1 MKRYF
6 LYIISIFLI
15 CFSSGCV
22 DDSLIDDTEYKGK
35 ANIRVFTT
43 TPEAEIAK
51 LETKAAHENDLPTE
65 AAVNSLMVLVFE
77 DATDEAKLL
86 QIENVTM
93 TNEYDGTVSLSGRNN
108 VHIRLVANYDLPKS
122 LKGKTWS
129 EIRTSHIY
137 NVDNS
142 TSQTFPMTADIPNFD
157 IKLNNHIGKSERIKL
172 VRAMAKLTLN
182 ISGDGNF
189 NYLGNKIQQIE
200 KQGYLFAQG
209 LNDYTGPTST
219 TSRYNETEYNKK
231 KVTYTPERKNT
242 GKDQKTPLDT
252 RTYVLIEGTYNGV
265 KSFYRVDFGSR
276 NSSEEMEYK
285 DFKRNTNY
293 LLNVNIVN
301 YGFATEEEAI
311 AAPVNSDI
319 IEVSIVESSAYELLV
334 DESGH
339 YLGVSNSV
347 VMIRGKSQYMSDGF
361 EGEPQ
366 DHSYVFTTITNEK
379 TSGWDEKDIEII
391 STDGI
396 DINDLKI
403 IVVDKYDEDG
413 NPISG
418 MKEYLLTG
426 KITSVFY
433 ESDQTV
439 EPENETYGYATV
451 SIRYG
456 RLVKEITILRFGY
469 LDCTFGYRSLGA
481 LSEISVATIKK
492 HRMADG
498 NFFEKPIDWVMLAEL
513 EGNCKLADYGNSENQ
528 TIHST
533 STSGGIVSLRFR
545 EHLDGSAMGVKSA
558 NAKNEGFRFADAY
571 YSYFDRTVRYKLIL
585 AQANADLSGYFG
597 GDFNV
602 PLVDEGKELE
612 VDDGDEYDSY
622 LVSNRIY
629 RRQLGVTCSDLGP
642 SDGQELWHSPSNRQL
657 IGLWLT
663 NNSNSQRVNSI
674 TDPVNPPIDGHIY
687 VRSRAAGYTQAHHDY
702 YYSTGL
708 WGNGQ
713 ANTDI
718 TTLTQFRYLYLYK
731 LDRSWHI
738 DFMNGE
744 STRFEYGP
752 VYVRCVRRLP
762 HDNIP
767 VDIRSKVTISPVSNK
782 QVTMDPAGYL
792 SEDYFNQEVGN
803 PIARKIEVQPKVTE
817 TDQTTIYIAKGKSWE
832 TPTKYIEKE
841 YTLANAYAKATTGEN
856 RLPTQRELLMIYV
869 YHKLLVNA
877 GMEPFYKDE
886 ADGYYDPT
894 AGGSTDKPNKLL
906 YKMYRYPAT
915 NHDAYLH
922 WYWTSTTDGGQF
934 TGKDNGSVIPHR
946 VSFHFGDVNR
956 RGGSETTSMD
966 HYRAVKTIQKQ

>member
-1 MKRYF
+1 MKRYS

-15 CFSSGCV
+15 YFSSGCV

-77 DATDEAKLL
+77 NATPEAKLL

-142 TSQTFPMTADIPNFD
+142 TSQTFPMTADIPDFD
-157 IKLNNHIGKSERIKL
+157 IKPNNHIGKSERIKL

-200 KQGYLFAQG
+200 NKGYLFAQDNNN
-209 LNDYTGPTST
+209 LTGPTTST
-219 TSRYNETEYNKK
+219 RYNEESYNKK
-231 KVTYTPERKNT
+231 TITYSPERKNT
-242 GKDQKTPLDT
+242 GKDEKTPLDT

-347 VMIRGKSQYMSDGF
+347 VMIHGKSQYMSNGF
-361 EGEPQ
+361 EGVPQ
-366 DHSYVFTTITNEK
+366 DYSYVFTTITNEK
-379 TSGWDEKDIEII
+379 TSGWDENDIEII
-391 STDGI
+391 SAIGI
-396 DINDLKI
+396 EKNDLKI
-403 IVVDKYDEDG
+403 VVVDKHDEDG

-426 KITSVFY
+426 SVASIYFDQ
-433 ESDQTV
+433 SDIDV
-439 EPENETYGYATV
+439 DMSDPAVV

-456 RLVKEITILRFGY
+456 RLVKDIIILRSHY
-469 LDCTFGYRSLGA
+469 LDCHYGYKTLGNPDFMPT
-481 LSEISVATIKK
+481 ISTVKK
-492 HRMADG
+492 HRLADG
-498 NFFEKPIDWVMLAEL
+498 TYFKKHNDWSFLSTNSK
-513 EGNCKLADYGNSENQ
+513 NCNSTDYGNSGNQ
-528 TIHST
+528 TIANIDGYS
-533 STSGGIVSLRFR
+533 VNFVFR
-545 EHLDGSAMGVKSA
+545 EHLDGTTMGRYTETA
-558 NAKNEGFRFADAY
+558 EYEGFRFADVYAA
-571 YSYFDRTVRYKLIL
+571 SPDNTTRYKFIIG
-585 AQANADLSGYFG
+585 QANADLSGYFG
-597 GDFNV
+597 REYGSSST
-602 PLVDEGKELE
+602 GYGLE
-612 VDDGDEYDSY
+612 VEIDGGDEYDSY
-622 LVSNRIY
+622 LVSHRIY
-629 RRQLGVTCSDLGP
+629 KTKGDCSSLNPMDKT
-642 SDGQELWHSPSNRQL
+642 LWYEPSNRQL

-663 NNSNSQRVNSI
+663 DNSNSRKVNSI
-674 TDPVNPPIDGHIY
+674 TEPVNLPIDESLFISARVG
-687 VRSRAAGYTQAHHDY
+687 GYTQAHHDY
-702 YYSTGL
+702 YHKTGFWNNEL
-708 WGNGQ
+708 KNQ
-713 ANTDI
+713 DI
-718 TTLTQFRYLYLYK
+718 SKPELTYGHLFDSKRNWY
-731 LDRSWHI
+731 I
-738 DFMNGE
+738 NFMNGE
-744 STRFEYGP
+744 STRKGAVSGKYI
-752 VYVRCVRRLP
+752 RCVRRMP
-762 HDNIP
+762 HENMPD
-767 VDIRSKVTISPVSNK
+767 DIRSKVTTSPVSGK

-792 SEDYFNQEVGN
+792 SEDYFNNVDN
-803 PIARKIEVQPKVTE
+803 PIARKIEVQPKVSE
-817 TDQTTIYIAKGKSWE
+817 TDQTTIYTANGTGWKQTNKQ
-832 TPTKYIEKE
+832 IEKE
-841 YTLANAYAKATTGEN
+841 YTLANAYAKATVGDN

-869 YHKLLVNA
+869 YHDLLVNA

-886 ADGYYDPT
+886 ADGYYDGT
-894 AGGSTDKPNKLL
+894 GTSTKPNKLL
-906 YKMYRYPAT
+906 YKMYRYPAGVVDVDY
-915 NHDAYLH
+915 DAYLH
-922 WYWTSTTDGGQF
+922 WYWTSTTDKGQF
-934 TGKDNGSVIPHR
+934 TGNDNGTVIPHR

-956 RGGSETTSMD
+956 RGDKQTTSMD

>member
-1 MKRYF
+1 MRTVKLDKMKRYF

-65 AAVNSLMVLVFE
+65 AAVNSLMVLIFE
-77 DATDEAKLL
+77 DATPEAKLL

-93 TNEYDGTVSLSGRNN
+93 TNDYDGTVSLSGRNN
-108 VHIRLVANYDLPKS
+108 VHIRLVANYNLPAN

-157 IKLNNHIGKSERIKL
+157 IKPNNHIGKSERIKL

-189 NYLGNKIQQIE
+189 NYIGNKIHQIE

-231 KVTYTPERKNT
+231 KVTYTPERMNT

-311 AAPVNSDI
+311 DAPVNSDI

-347 VMIRGKSQYMSDGF
+347 VMIYGKSQYMSNGF
-361 EGEPQ
+361 TGEKQ
-366 DHSYVFTTITNEK
+366 DYSYVFTTITNEK
-379 TSGWDEKDIEII
+379 TSGWNENDIEII
-391 STDGI
+391 SAIGI
-396 DINDLKI
+396 EKNDLKI
-403 IVVDKYDEDG
+403 VVVDKHDEDG

-426 KITSVFY
+426 SVASIYFDQ
-433 ESDQTV
+433 SDTDV
-439 EPENETYGYATV
+439 DMSEPAVV

-456 RLVKEITILRFGY
+456 RLVKDITIIRSHY
-469 LDCTFGYRSLGA
+469 LDCHYGFKTVGNESFTPMIATVRKYRLADG
-481 LSEISVATIKK
+481 TYFKK
-492 HRMADG
+492 H
-498 NFFEKPIDWVMLAEL
+498 NDWLFL
-513 EGNCKLADYGNSENQ
+513 STSSRNCNSTDYGSPENQ
-528 TIHST
+528 TVRG
-533 STSGGIVSLRFR
+533 SGSSPVNIVLR
-545 EHLDGSAMGVKSA
+545 EHLDGSTMGIYSETA
-558 NAKNEGFRFADAY
+558 ECEGFRFADVYA
-571 YSYFDRTVRYKLIL
+571 SLPDNTTRYKFIVG
-585 AQANADLSGYFG
+585 QANADLSGYFG
-597 GDFNV
+597 REYPSSSPSYTLAV
-602 PLVDEGKELE
+602 E
-612 VDDGDEYDSY
+612 VDGGDEYDSY
-622 LVSNRIY
+622 LVSHRIY
-629 RRQLGVTCSDLGP
+629 KTKDKGDCSSLNPMDKA
-642 SDGQELWHSPSNRQL
+642 LWYEPSNRQL

-663 NNSNSQRVNSI
+663 DNSNSRKVNSI
-674 TDPVNPPIDGHIY
+674 TEPVNLPIDDNLFI
-687 VRSRAAGYTQAHHDY
+687 RARAGGYTQAHHDY
-702 YYSTGL
+702 YYKTGGWDNEL
-708 WGNGQ
+708 KNS
-713 ANTDI
+713 DI
-718 TTLTQFRYLYLYK
+718 GIAPFVYGLLFSLERNWYL
-731 LDRSWHI
+731 

-744 STRFEYGP
+744 STRKGLGGSSYF
-752 VYVRCVRRLP
+752 RCVRRLP
-762 HDNIP
+762 HENMP
-767 VDIRSKVTISPVSNK
+767 EDIRRKVTTSPVSGK

-792 SEDYFNQEVGN
+792 SEDYFNSVDN

-817 TDQTTIYIAKGKSWE
+817 TDQTTIYTANGTGWKQ
-832 TPTKYIEKE
+832 TKKNIERE
-841 YTLANAYAKATTGEN
+841 YTLADAYAKAKVGEN
-856 RLPTQRELLMIYV
+856 RLPTQRELLMIYI
-869 YHKLLVNA
+869 YHELLVNA
-877 GMEPFYKDE
+877 GMDAFYKDE
-886 ADGYYDPT
+886 ADGYYEGT
-894 AGGSTDKPNKLL
+894 GTSAKPNRLL
-906 YKMYRYPAT
+906 YKMYRYPAA

-934 TGKDNGSVIPHR
+934 TGNDNGTVIPHR

-956 RGGSETTSMD
+956 RGGGETSSKD
-966 HYRAVKTIQKQ
+966 HYRAVKTIN